1 MSAAIPVSMAG
12 KTRLDRKYSQLYPF
26 YGEFIS
32 EAQADT
38 HGYPV
43 SADAEFHSLL

>member
-1 MSAAIPVSMAG
+1 MRAAIPVSMAG
-12 KTRLDRKYSQLYPF
+12 KTGLDRKYSQQYLF
-26 YGEFIS
+26 CGEFIS

-43 SADAEFHSLL
+43 LADAEFHSLL